1 MLTEETAHLLTGSE
15 CVGRHQP
22 LASHICVKVD
32 YHLSGVASP
41 NVLFS
46 RPVLFTYMF
55 HCIRVYELEWE
66 GGCLASELS
75 LHDEALAV
83 VLKIDKKEVVNGL
96 FRVCAYGAV
105 GGVASLHTMEVKV
118 ESNRKFGI
126 LSIQFLTFPTEFRA
140 RPAPAGVVSV
150 ATVCTSE
157 GSVCIAFCRPVG
169 FRASLC
175 WCCSCVRC
183 DRSARHLAQRI
194 GSFLSFFTLT
204 KCWLM

>member
-1 MLTEETAHLLTGSE
+1 VCRSTPTVSVPYLRRGRLSSVRCSITECAL
-15 CVGRHQP
+15 QP
-22 LASHICVKVD
+22 TSAVH
-32 YHLSGVASP
+32 
-41 NVLFS
+41 
-46 RPVLFTYMF
+46 
-55 HCIRVYELEWE
+55 VYV
-66 GGCLASELS
+66 S

-83 VLKIDKKEVVNGL
+83 VLRIDKKEVVNGL

-183 DRSARHLAQRI
+183 DRSARHLAQRM
-194 GSFLSFFTLT
+194 GSFLSFLTLT
-204 KCWLM
+204 KCWSM